1 MTTIYVSDIIKLIA
15 WGVIVQS
22 LRVDITTNSGR
33 GHAQIRIC
41 RTKPLYCVH
50 GQLFSRQYEGRI
62 SDGMRRPEG
71 DRFCRRGEALVQL
84 PLPQNESSRLESL
97 RSFRVLGTSCE
108 QVFDDIALLAS
119 LICDTPIAI
128 IAFIDEQSVWFKA
141 RIGLEL
147 DEIPRDGSFCAYAIL
162 QSDLLIVP
170 DPSSDERFM
179 NRFLVKQIGIQ
190 FYAGIPLVTDDAH
203 PLGTLAVMDRVPH
216 LVTEEQ
222 SDSLRILARRTMR
235 ELELRR
241 TGEAQSPHQRLHL
254 ARIRQPS
261 ATILL
266 AEDNDNLRNLLH
278 RVLEGD
284 GFSVLPAADGAEA
297 LRLCQQHDGTIDLM
311 VSDIVMPQLNG
322 LQLAERIRGA
332 HPETKFLFITGF
344 GEQFPELR
352 EWIKY
357 GATILEK
364 PFLPSELLH
373 KVENTL
379 TQGKTATGTEG

>member
-1 MTTIYVSDIIKLIA
+1 
-15 WGVIVQS
+15 
-22 LRVDITTNSGR
+22 
-33 GHAQIRIC
+33 
-41 RTKPLYCVH
+41 
-50 GQLFSRQYEGRI
+50 
-62 SDGMRRPEG
+62 MRRAAYRSAALNLRRAAEERSLTICCEASVHSPTPE
-71 DRFCRRGEALVQL
+71 
-84 PLPQNESSRLESL
+84 NENSRLERLHSL
-97 RSFRVLGTSCE
+97 RILGTSCE
-108 QVFDDIALLAS
+108 QAFDDIAHLAA
-119 LICDTPIAI
+119 LICDTPVAVIT
-128 IAFIDEQSVWFKA
+128 FIDEQRVWFKA

-147 DEIPRDGSFCAYAIL
+147 DEIPRDGAFCAYTIL
-162 QSDLLIVP
+162 QSDVLIVP
-170 DPSSDERFM
+170 DPPSDERFM
-179 NRFLVKQIGIQ
+179 SSCLVKQIGIQ
-190 FYAGIPLVTDDAH
+190 FYAGIPLITDDAN

-216 LVTEEQ
+216 LMTAEQ

-332 HPETKFLFITGF
+332 HPETKFLFIMGF
-344 GEQFPELR
+344 GEKFPELR

-357 GATILEK
+357 GVTILEK